1 MKYIKRFEEINEGFW
16 DSVFGKPTV
25 DDAAHDS
32 LRGQGWSHRGKET
45 RGEETQKED
54 EFIMFNGQKFYPDQ
68 IEYADYQDLGE
79 LPRLENGKLI
89 IANPAWNL

>member
-45 RGEETQKED
+45 RDEETQEED

>member
-1 MKYIKRFEEINEGFW
+1 MKHIKRLEEMNEGFW

-25 DDAAHDS
+25 DAAAHDS
-32 LRGQGWSHRGKET
+32 LRGKGWSHRGKET
-45 RGEETQKED
+45 RDEETQKED

>member
-1 MKYIKRFEEINEGFW
+1 MKYIKKFEEINEGFW

-32 LRGQGWSHRGKET
+32 LRGQGWSHRGKEA
-45 RGEETQKED
+45 RDEETQEGD